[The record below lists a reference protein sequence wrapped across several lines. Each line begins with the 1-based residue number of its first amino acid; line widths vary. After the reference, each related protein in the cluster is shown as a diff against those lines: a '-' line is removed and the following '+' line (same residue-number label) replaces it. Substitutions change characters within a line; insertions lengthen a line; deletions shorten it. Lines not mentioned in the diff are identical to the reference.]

1 MNWIVLIVGVLVAAC
16 VHMFTPDSLGI
27 YPPSAAIM
35 FATGTA
41 FGLLTAKAK
50 LVKPSPYP
58 VELSKLHRLSIR
70 MSYLMQE
77 GTLSKT
83 GDVVRFDAEGAE
95 AANEFMDAVIEI
107 GNLGR

>member
-1 MNWIVLIVGVLVAAC
+1 MNWIVLIAGVLVAAC

-27 YPPSAAIM
+27 YPPSAAIL
-35 FATGTA
+35 FATGVT
-41 FGLLTAKAK
+41 FGILTMRQRVVKAEMIPPK
-50 LVKPSPYP
+50 MT
-58 VELSKLHRLSIR
+58 ELRRMAIR